1 MMDIKASDIK
11 ALRESTGAGMM
22 DCKKALQDTD
32 GNIEKAEKLLKEKG
46 LAAVAK
52 RADRATA
59 EGRVYIRRH
68 GNKIAMLELVCETDF
83 VSKNEEFIALGEKL
97 VDITLEKGYTEVT
110 QEHKDMLTILA
121 TKVREN
127 MSVRRVVLI
136 DVPENAVAGTYVH
149 SDFKTGAI
157 CVVKG
162 SSDPKVQ
169 EFANDC
175 CLHMAAFTPSYIT
188 KKDVPQSYIDEQTE
202 IFTKQL
208 DADPKM
214 GSKPQNVKDG
224 ILKGKIEKH
233 LDEICFVDQM
243 FVKDD
248 KKSVSGKLA
257 ELGKEVDAKLEFGQ
271 IILYVLGK

>member
-1 MMDIKASDIK
+1 MDIKASDIK

-22 DCKKALQDTD
+22 DCKKALQDTNGD
-32 GNIEKAEKLLKEKG
+32 IEQAEKLLKEKG

-59 EGRVYIRRH
+59 EGRVYIRRQ
-68 GNKIAMLELVCETDF
+68 GTKIAMVELVCETDF
-83 VSKNEEFIALGEKL
+83 VSKNNEFIALGEKL
-97 VDITLEKGYTEVT
+97 VDLTIAKGYTEVT
-110 QEHKDMLTILA
+110 QDHKDMLTVLA

-127 MSVRRVVLI
+127 MSVRRVALI
-136 DVPENAVAGTYVH
+136 DVPENAVVGTYVH
-149 SDFKTGAI
+149 SDFKTGAL

-162 SSDPKVQ
+162 STDPKVQ
-169 EFANDC
+169 DFANDC

-188 KKDVPQSYIDEQTE
+188 KKEVPQAYIDEQME

-214 GSKPQNVKDG
+214 AGKPQNVKDG

-248 KKSVSGKLA
+248 KVSVSAKLA
-257 ELGKEVDAKLEFGQ
+257 EIGKAAGAKLEFGQ